1 MTTTLLDTP
10 PAVLAP
16 ALEAHA
22 RRYIAARTRSGDAL
36 LEAVAALADARAAA
50 QHGQWSIFLA
60 AVGLDDSRARALI
73 RLHDECRRDAA
84 LADRVRSGWLSEAA
98 ARELLPAPP
107 DVRAAVLDAAEPPTL
122 ADVREAKRG
131 GDETPHDLRRAGVQL
146 VRHGAWYQPTGFS
159 GQMNGWVGVAAPK
172 MDAIQQA
179 WAEIKRRLDA
189 PNRAATPA
197 LLPTPVPQPPPLP
210 ALPDPLCYT
219 WTRWRNED
227 GVIGMQHVS
236 GYKISGTDAGDVEDL
251 ARQLSRPLA
260 ELHDHAWRV
269 SYDPGADGRTDLH
282 AYTATHEE
290 FDAISATSI
299 QRLALAAWW
308 ARQAEDDVP
317 NMPDDVIDAL
327 WLAGYDWT
335 GTAWV
340 RGFERVDEDAN
351 LNELRYQLGLTQ
363 DAPIPAVATPVPH
376 LPDDWADA
384 SARAS
389 RIGLHLTMNAL
400 GQFKLTDANGAIVGG
415 SVFGGA
421 DGWARIL
428 ALLDRKEAAAAVA
441 TVRGIG
447 ASTPRIDTGA
457 LGTLGTRLTETTDPR
472 ELATLYRAIGL
483 MLAAGGVLPA
493 LPTRPRAPRS
503 ADVSEQL
510 AYLGKL
516 ETYVAAIEDRL
527 GVRE

>member
-16 ALEAHA
+16 ALDAAA

-50 QHGQWSIFLA
+50 QHGQWGIFLA

-73 RLHDECRRDAA
+73 RLHDACLTDRA

-122 ADVREAKRG
+122 QDVREAKRAA
-131 GDETPHDLRRAGVQL
+131 TPDLHRVQTTPEARDADGPWFKARKSANHPTAHHWNIRPTERGMYVAACGIECADLLAADANIGLCSVCARHADRRAL
-146 VRHGAWYQPTGFS
+146 VPWT
-159 GQMNGWVGVAAPK
+159 M
-172 MDAIQQA
+172 
-179 WAEIKRRLDA
+179 

-227 GVIGMQHVS
+227 GAIGMQHVS

-290 FDAISATSI
+290 FDAISASTI
-299 QRLALAAWW
+299 QRLARPPGRGRRAEH
-308 ARQAEDDVP
+308 ARRRDRRLV
-317 NMPDDVIDAL
+317 
-327 WLAGYDWT
+327 AGRLRLD
-335 GTAWV
+335 GHGLGARV
-340 RGFERVDEDAN
+340 R
-351 LNELRYQLGLTQ
+351 
-363 DAPIPAVATPVPH
+363 
-376 LPDDWADA
+376 
-384 SARAS
+384 AR
-389 RIGLHLTMNAL
+389 
-400 GQFKLTDANGAIVGG
+400 
-415 SVFGGA
+415 
-421 DGWARIL
+421 
-428 ALLDRKEAAAAVA
+428 
-441 TVRGIG
+441 
-447 ASTPRIDTGA
+447 
-457 LGTLGTRLTETTDPR
+457 
-472 ELATLYRAIGL
+472 
-483 MLAAGGVLPA
+483 
-493 LPTRPRAPRS
+493 
-503 ADVSEQL
+503 
-510 AYLGKL
+510 
-516 ETYVAAIEDRL
+516 
-527 GVRE
+527 